1 MKKIIIFSLIITLMI
16 FITACDN
23 GISNKE
29 YEVTL
34 KAVNGSGNLVETAE
48 IKIDGHEKKGQNGV
62 LQIILKPGS
71 YTATIND
78 TAGIYLE
85 SKQEFT
91 VSSAAIIPLKIY
103 KDSQTVTIKAVNG
116 SGNLVE
122 TAEIKIDGING
133 KNNEIGYVATLEL
146 GETYQVSIKDK
157 YGYYQ
162 EKDHNFTV
170 EKDVTEINIPLE
182 KTPTGTL
189 KGKVYLTGEA
199 IKTENKR
206 VLLSYTYLNY
216 HDKRKMVDESGYE
229 IELPAGEHEINITT
243 NFGAVENKTVK
254 ITAGEENIIDLE
266 VQLPENFPVD
276 NWVNG
281 PENDTPLV
289 SNRKDDLVRWEQDE
303 ITYAIKFSEAAEEKY
318 TESIKERDKN
328 MVREGIE
335 RIDHALRDVITYQE
349 IDDYENAEVKIK
361 IFTNLRGNARG
372 LSKENYLE
380 EQKIVGSLIHLSG
393 EHLISIETGATVTA
407 HELGHSLGLG
417 HSSNSEDLM
426 YFCQSNMYGWEERIE
441 GDRGVLGLLYSLPYP
456 TVNPFVE

>member
-170 EKDVTEINIPLE
+170 
-182 KTPTGTL
+182 
-189 KGKVYLTGEA
+189 
-199 IKTENKR
+199 
-206 VLLSYTYLNY
+206 
-216 HDKRKMVDESGYE
+216 
-229 IELPAGEHEINITT
+229 
-243 NFGAVENKTVK
+243 
-254 ITAGEENIIDLE
+254 
-266 VQLPENFPVD
+266 
-276 NWVNG
+276 
-281 PENDTPLV
+281 
-289 SNRKDDLVRWEQDE
+289 
-303 ITYAIKFSEAAEEKY
+303 
-318 TESIKERDKN
+318 
-328 MVREGIE
+328 
-335 RIDHALRDVITYQE
+335 
-349 IDDYENAEVKIK
+349 
-361 IFTNLRGNARG
+361 
-372 LSKENYLE
+372 
-380 EQKIVGSLIHLSG
+380 
-393 EHLISIETGATVTA
+393 
-407 HELGHSLGLG
+407 
-417 HSSNSEDLM
+417 
-426 YFCQSNMYGWEERIE
+426 
-441 GDRGVLGLLYSLPYP
+441 
-456 TVNPFVE
+456 